1 MIDVILADHQELF
14 RVGMA
19 EVVAVANDVRIVG
32 QPESPEQ
39 LLNTLKD
46 VNPQVLILSTSFLSV
61 FSKIRRKLQRRQTA
75 LLVLTEEN
83 DRTPY
88 VRWLRAQGVVYR
100 SMDGPALVDAMRRV
114 ARGELFVQNR
124 SSDMRED
131 PSEVARGLTESK
143 NRIPVIL
150 SVDENSAI
158 LYKRYKVLQGAG
170 YGVLSATDGEQAMS
184 MFEAY
189 PVDLVLL
196 DYAMPC
202 PDGEIVAHKIKRCKQ
217 NVPVIAVSASR
228 VPEATLA
235 CVDCVVTKKQ
245 DPVFLLKKIGQLL
258 DL

>member
-1 MIDVILADHQELF
+1 MIDVIIADHQELF

-19 EVVAVANDVRIVG
+19 AVVGAADDVRIVG

-46 VNPQVLILSTSFLSV
+46 VNPQVLILSTNFLSA
-61 FSKIRRKLQRRQTA
+61 FSKIRRKLKRRQTA

-83 DRTPY
+83 DRTAY
-88 VRWLRAQGVVYR
+88 VRWLQAQGVVYR
-100 SMDGPALVDAMRRV
+100 SMDGPVLVDAMRRV
-114 ARGELFVQNR
+114 ARGELFVQSR

-131 PSEVARGLTESK
+131 PSEVARGLTESR
-143 NRIPVIL
+143 NRIPVVL
-150 SVDENSAI
+150 SIDENSAI

-184 MFEAY
+184 LLEAY

-196 DYAMPC
+196 DYSMPGT
-202 PDGEIVAHKIKRCKQ
+202 DGETVAHKIKRCKQ
-217 NVPVIAVSASR
+217 NVPVIAVSASHI
-228 VPEATLA
+228 PEETLA
-235 CVDCVVTKKQ
+235 CADCVVTKTQ